1 MHMVI
6 HLNVAFSDAF
16 DLQFGVCVL
25 RMREGLEVSS
35 PSQSHG
41 ESLHAYRSRLHINEP
56 GNAAAT
62 ATFPRHF
69 ALGINKSRARMCSPH
84 LSIIF

>member
-41 ESLHAYRSRLHINEP
+41 ESLHAYHSRLHVNAP

-62 ATFPRHF
+62 ATFPWHF
-69 ALGINKSRARMCSPH
+69 ALGINKRRARMCSPH
-84 LSIIF
+84 LSNIF

>member
-56 GNAAAT
+56 GDAAAT
-62 ATFPRHF
+62 ATHGTLLLASTRGV
-69 ALGINKSRARMCSPH
+69 LGCAVHIYPSSFK
-84 LSIIF
+84 